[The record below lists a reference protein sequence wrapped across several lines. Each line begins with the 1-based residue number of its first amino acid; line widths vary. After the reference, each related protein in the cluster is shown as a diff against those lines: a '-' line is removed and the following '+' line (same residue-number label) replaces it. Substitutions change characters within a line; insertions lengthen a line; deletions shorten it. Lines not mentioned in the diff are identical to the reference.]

1 MNTENST
8 SQSTM
13 EIAKALAA
21 AQGEMS
27 GAKKGSA
34 NPFFSSRY
42 ADLAAVIGAIREP
55 LAKHGLAHVQIP
67 GGDEGGMYLET
78 LILHSSG
85 EWIRGRIH
93 MNPPDVFHK
102 ESREWVSGDTPQGRG
117 SVISYMR
124 RYALQAMCG
133 LEAEDD
139 DGEKGMRRDSDP
151 RPKALPKTTP
161 LPAHSYQQASLVND
175 PQKGTA
181 PVDGRQPDLIEGL
194 KGWRNVKVHIG
205 TPGGKVHGR
214 ELGTLAGPSL
224 DWIQKQLIKIT
235 APTKEDSL
243 LIAAMAMREAELN
256 PVGKNLELLKSKCQE
271 RNVPLAGIVAV
282 NKELGSKADAFP
294 SITDEEAK
302 YLLDTWPEVEK
313 KAIEIGD
320 NIPM

>member
-1 MNTENST
+1 MIGENTT
-8 SQSTM
+8 SDSVM
-13 EIAKALAA
+13 KIAEALSA

-55 LAKHGLAHVQIP
+55 FAKRGLAHVQIP
-67 GGDEGGMYLET
+67 GSDEGGMYVET

-85 EWIRGRIH
+85 EWIKGKIH

-151 RPKALPKTTP
+151 RPKTLKPTAPLPEKSYQKVATVPLPKSGIP
-161 LPAHSYQQASLVND
+161 SEG
-175 PQKGTA
+175 K
-181 PVDGRQPDLIEGL
+181 QPDLLDGV
-194 KGWRNVKVHIG
+194 KGWKNVRVHIG
-205 TPGGKVHGR
+205 TPGGRVHGR
-214 ELGTLAGPSL
+214 ELGALTGDSVG
-224 DWIQKQLIKIT
+224 WIQNKLYKIT
-235 APTKEDSL
+235 SPTQEDSI

-256 PVGKNLELLKSKCQE
+256 PVGKNLELLKAKCE
-271 RNVPLAGIVAV
+271 ARAVPIAGIVAV
-282 NKELGSKADAFP
+282 NRELGSKAEDFP

-302 YLLDTWPEVEK
+302 YLLDSWDEVEK
-313 KAIEIGD
+313 KAIELGD
-320 NIPM
+320 NIQL